1 LSSAAKTRISTT
13 FRSLQVRNYRLYF
26 TGQAIS
32 MMGTWM
38 ERVAQSWLVLE
49 LTDSGTAVGTVAALQ
64 FLPILL
70 LSPLGGAMADRYDKR
85 RILYVTQSMAA
96 ISGLGLGIA
105 VLADVIS
112 LWMIYASALLLG
124 LSSAF
129 DNPARQT
136 FVEEMV
142 GRTQL
147 SNAVSLNT
155 TLVNAARVV
164 GPAVAGFL
172 IVGVGIGWCFVLN
185 GVSYLALITALL
197 MMNPDEFHHHT
208 ARPTGDRRGRIREGF
223 RYAIRTP
230 HVRATLI
237 LITVAGLFV
246 YEYSVVLPIFA
257 RFTFGGDADMFAT
270 MSSTMGAG
278 AVVGGL
284 MAASRVTQV
293 PVLLARS
300 ALIFGTIQILVSI
313 SPNVW
318 LAYALLVVL
327 GGCSV
332 TFISTANTTL
342 QLSSDP
348 EMRGRVMGLYVL
360 GFFGTTPFGGPLM
373 GWIGEHFSPRW
384 SLAVGGITL
393 ILAAIYALPR
403 LGREPLVG
411 GVSKMPPPPAKIT
424 D

>member
-1 LSSAAKTRISTT
+1 
-13 FRSLQVRNYRLYF
+13 
-26 TGQAIS
+26 

-155 TLVNAARVV
+155 TLVNAARV
-164 GPAVAGFL
+164 
-172 IVGVGIGWCFVLN
+172 
-185 GVSYLALITALL
+185 
-197 MMNPDEFHHHT
+197 
-208 ARPTGDRRGRIREGF
+208 
-223 RYAIRTP
+223 
-230 HVRATLI
+230 
-237 LITVAGLFV
+237 
-246 YEYSVVLPIFA
+246 
-257 RFTFGGDADMFAT
+257 
-270 MSSTMGAG
+270 
-278 AVVGGL
+278 
-284 MAASRVTQV
+284 
-293 PVLLARS
+293 
-300 ALIFGTIQILVSI
+300 
-313 SPNVW
+313 
-318 LAYALLVVL
+318 
-327 GGCSV
+327 
-332 TFISTANTTL
+332 
-342 QLSSDP
+342 
-348 EMRGRVMGLYVL
+348 
-360 GFFGTTPFGGPLM
+360 
-373 GWIGEHFSPRW
+373 
-384 SLAVGGITL
+384 
-393 ILAAIYALPR
+393 
-403 LGREPLVG
+403 
-411 GVSKMPPPPAKIT
+411 
-424 D
+424 